1 MRHFYKSHGKH
12 CYLRS
17 FRTVCPTCNTDVLY
31 WECAHG
37 CKVFFEYPPYGKL
50 VRHFCRRHLSS
61 SHKKNRYRIIV
72 KKPIGLLEKEYL
84 SCPICGKLFKTEIIL
99 IDHFNQ
105 MKKNDLE
112 HKLFSE
118 DNFLFERKVDEKKNT
133 KVEKVKIVDSP
144 KFGEINIKRVKKDN

>member
-1 MRHFYKSHGKH
+1 
-12 CYLRS
+12 
-17 FRTVCPTCNTDVLY
+17 
-31 WECAHG
+31 
-37 CKVFFEYPPYGKL
+37 
-50 VRHFCRRHLSS
+50 
-61 SHKKNRYRIIV
+61 
-72 KKPIGLLEKEYL
+72 
-84 SCPICGKLFKTEIIL
+84 
-99 IDHFNQ
+99 